1 MDSPCNAAIDQFIA
15 METEFL
21 QALSEVFP
29 ECGKL
34 QSCKL
39 QFSLACQLPSQRK
52 ERIEEWIQYMGPLFE
67 ACKDRNVD
75 RVIRNA
81 NFPPTVQQI
90 DIEAKWWDADID
102 EETREVCWT
111 YLLELNKIAMMYQ
124 LYASVPQNMMTKITS
139 LATELADGM
148 SSGQPLDLQKVQD
161 RVKGA
166 VTDDELQQ
174 FAQGVDFAN
183 VQNLQKSLM
192 GNIFGKE

>member
-1 MDSPCNAAIDQFIA
+1 M
-15 METEFL
+15 
-21 QALSEVFP
+21 
-29 ECGKL
+29 
-34 QSCKL
+34 
-39 QFSLACQLPSQRK
+39 
-52 ERIEEWIQYMGPLFE
+52 
-67 ACKDRNVD
+67 
-75 RVIRNA
+75 
-81 NFPPTVQQI
+81 QQI
-90 DIEAKWWDADID
+90 DIESKWWDADID

-139 LATELADGM
+139 LVTELADGM